1 MGEDI
6 LEDEKNGRGS
16 NNKENNQEFDLDV
29 FIRF

>member
-6 LEDEKNGRGS
+6 LEDEKSGRGS
-16 NNKENNQEFDLDV
+16 NNKEINSGLGLDV